1 MPMRFAVIVGVTRA
15 GKGARMRMAS
25 ILAAA
30 ALAFLAAG
38 CANRTGDM
46 TIAEWCAQ
54 DPSRINTD
62 ICKQHADTEE
72 VRTSLGQRIAE
83 VFGMSQRAQATAD
96 QAMTREITCVT
107 RTMNRTQTGTCDPG
121 YTLTGC
127 TQTRYTTRAGGMAI
141 MRSIN
146 DTECRFNGRVLE
158 VQVRC
163 CAMGPNPPPATNVSD
178 TTPPVPQQQQPQP
191 VS

>member
-1 MPMRFAVIVGVTRA
+1 MRI
-15 GKGARMRMAS
+15 AS
-25 ILAAA
+25 IFAAA
-30 ALAFLAAG
+30 ALALLAGA
-38 CANRTGDM
+38 CANRTGDL

-54 DPSRINTD
+54 DPGRADTD
-62 ICKQHADTEE
+62 ICKQHADTEN
-72 VRTSLGQRIAE
+72 VRTTLGGRIAE
-83 VFGMSQRAQATAD
+83 VFGVANRAQATAD
-96 QAMTREITCVT
+96 QAMQRDVRCVT
-107 RTMNRTQTGTCDPG
+107 RTLNRVNAGTCDPG

-141 MRSIN
+141 MRSIS

-163 CAMGPNPPPATNVSD
+163 CAMGPNLPPATMVRD
-178 TTPPVPQQQQPQP
+178 TPQPAPQQPAPQR